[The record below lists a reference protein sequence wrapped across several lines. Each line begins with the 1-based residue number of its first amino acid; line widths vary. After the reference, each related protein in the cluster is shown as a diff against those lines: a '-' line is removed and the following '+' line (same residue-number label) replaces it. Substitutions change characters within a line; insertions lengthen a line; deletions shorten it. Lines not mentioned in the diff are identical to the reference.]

1 MITLEELTSK
11 LNENDKKEFI
21 KNYRMFRSDFKSG
34 GAGWCW
40 MSAKYYPVFV
50 KYYQND
56 IIDECGETLLTTMVK
71 NGKANNIITLLH
83 SGDNIDQKNV
93 RGLTPLM
100 LAVMGNHPMVV
111 KKLLACGADKTI
123 TNNNGQ
129 TALDLAEMFGATRC
143 IKYLT
148 QDAE

>member
-40 MSAKYYPVFV
+40 MCAEYYPVFV

-56 IIDECGETLLTTMVK
+56 I
-71 NGKANNIITLLH
+71 
-83 SGDNIDQKNV
+83 
-93 RGLTPLM
+93 
-100 LAVMGNHPMVV
+100 
-111 KKLLACGADKTI
+111 KKIVD
-123 TNNNGQ
+123 
-129 TALDLAEMFGATRC
+129 
-143 IKYLT
+143 
-148 QDAE
+148 